1 VKRIHFLSILLLIG
15 GIYIC
20 WPPVTDFEDLPFSSL
35 VVDEDQNLL
44 SAHIATDGQWR
55 LPLLDGVPDKFTKC
69 IVTFEDKR
77 FYRHNGIDLFAIGR
91 AIRINYQAGQVRSGG
106 STIPMQ
112 LVRLSRNHPPRVWS
126 SKISEAIMAWK
137 LSLWHSKES
146 VLEWYTSLAPFGG
159 NVVGLEA
166 ASWRYFGKKPALLSW
181 AESATLAVLPNAPS
195 LIHVNRNRDQLLAK
209 RNKLLKK
216 LELENH
222 ISALDLE
229 ASLAEPLPQKV
240 YALPSHAPHYLQ
252 FSKSRTSNRK
262 PLSSSIQQKV
272 NGILVDLGAEWEEN
286 EIYNAGALILDIESG
301 RPLAYAGN
309 IPNTR
314 EERHVDMV
322 QAHRSSGSI
331 LKPFL
336 YAFMIDEGLLAPKS
350 LIRDVPIYING
361 FSPSNYNKTFSG
373 LTPVDEALQRSL
385 NVPSVL
391 MLQFYGIDKFLHRLK
406 KIGITT
412 LNGSSDYYGLSLI
425 LGGGEVTLWELAK
438 AYRYLAL
445 STNKQSQSSI
455 SPSAAFQ
462 TLDALKGL
470 NRPDE
475 EGNWQ
480 RFNSSKP
487 IAWKTGTS
495 YGNRDAWAVGVTPEL
510 VIATWVGNAD
520 GEGREGII
528 GSVTAGRLLFRI
540 ANNIRSSAAWFTMP
554 YEDMEWMSMCK
565 VSGMLGGSNCPE
577 IDTSHMPLSVVHT
590 EVCNFHQMIYV
601 DSSEQHRLNEHCGKQ
616 GIYMQHFSV
625 DPLSWQYMKLS
636 HPEIREL
643 PPLHPDCT
651 LLKSEENNMAF
662 VHPSQGDKILLP
674 IDLNGLEQELVVQMA
689 HQSDDATIHWYLDKR
704 YLASTNEFH
713 TISIKPRVGYHS
725 ITAVDYE
732 GSELKL
738 FFEILP
744 HE

>member
-1 VKRIHFLSILLLIG
+1 MKPTYFISILLLIG

-20 WPPVTDFEDLPFSSL
+20 WPPSIGFEDRPFSSL

-44 SAHIATDGQWR
+44 SAQIATDGQWR
-55 LPLLDGVPDKFTKC
+55 LPLLDGVPDKFATC

-77 FYRHNGIDLFAIGR
+77 FYSHNGIDLFAIGR
-91 AIRINYQAGQVRSGG
+91 AIRINYRAGTVVSGA

-112 LVRLSRNHPPRVWS
+112 LARLSRDHPPRIWS
-126 SKISEAIMAWK
+126 SKISEALMAWK

-146 VLEWYTSLAPFGG
+146 VLEWYSSLAPFGG

-209 RNKLLKK
+209 RNTLLEK
-216 LELENH
+216 LEIAKH

-240 YALPSHAPHYLQ
+240 YSLPSHAPHYLQ
-252 FSKSRTSNRK
+252 FSKLDKTNRE
-262 PLSSSIQQKV
+262 PLSSRIQQKV
-272 NGILVDLGAEWEEN
+272 NEILRDLGTEWKEN
-286 EIYNAGALILDIESG
+286 EIYNAGAVVLDIESG
-301 RPLAYAGN
+301 RPLAYVGN
-309 IPNTR
+309 IPNTQ

-322 QAHRSSGSI
+322 QAERSSGSI

-336 YAFMIDEGLLAPKS
+336 YAFMMDEGLLSPKA
-350 LIRDVPIYING
+350 LVRDVPIYING
-361 FSPSNYNKTFSG
+361 FSPSNYNKSFSG
-373 LTPVDEALQRSL
+373 MVPVDEALQRSL
-385 NVPSVL
+385 NVPAVL
-391 MLQFYGIDKFLHRLK
+391 MLQSYGIDKLLHRLK
-406 KIGITT
+406 RIGIST
-412 LNGSSDYYGLSLI
+412 LDGSADYYGLSLI

-445 STNKQSQSSI
+445 SADKQNELSI
-455 SPSAAFQ
+455 SPAAAFQ
-462 TLDALKGL
+462 TLEALKGL

-475 EGNWQ
+475 EGNWR
-480 RFNSSKP
+480 RFDAAVP

-495 YGNRDAWAVGVTPEL
+495 YGHRDAWAVGVTPEV

-528 GSVTAGRLLFRI
+528 GSATAGRLLFRI
-540 ANNIRSSAAWFTMP
+540 ANSIGSSTSWFTPP
-554 YEDMEWMSMCK
+554 YEDLEWMFMCK
-565 VSGMLGGSNCPE
+565 MSGMLKGPNCLE
-577 IDTSHMPLSVVHT
+577 IDTALMPLSVVHT

-601 DSSEQHRLNEHCGKQ
+601 DSSEQYRLNEHCGKQ
-616 GIYMQHFSV
+616 GIWMSHFTV
-625 DPLSWQYMKLS
+625 DPLAWQYMKLS

-643 PPLHPDCT
+643 PPLDPDCK

-662 VHPSQGDKILLP
+662 VHPSPGDKILLP
-674 IDLNGLEQELVVQMA
+674 IDLNGLEQELVVQVA
-689 HQSDDATIHWYLDKR
+689 HQSEDASIHWYLDEH
-704 YLASTNEFH
+704 YIASTTEFH
-713 TISIKPRVGYHS
+713 NISIKPVSGNHS
-725 ITAVDYE
+725 ITVVDHE
-732 GSELKL
+732 GSEIKL
-738 FFEILP
+738 FFEILS
-744 HE
+744 H

>member
-1 VKRIHFLSILLLIG
+1 MRIIHSITILLLLG

-20 WPPVTDFEDLPFSSL
+20 WPPATDFEERPFSSL

-44 SAHIATDGQWR
+44 SAQIATDGQWR
-55 LPLLDGVPDKFTKC
+55 LPLIEGVPDKFATC

-77 FYRHNGIDLFAIGR
+77 FYKHNGIDLFAIVR
-91 AIRINYQAGQVRSGG
+91 AIKINYNAGTVKSGA

-112 LVRLSRNHPPRVWS
+112 LARLSRDHPPRIWS
-126 SKISEAIMAWK
+126 SKISEALMAWK
-137 LSLWHSKES
+137 LSLWHSKDS
-146 VLEWYTSLAPFGG
+146 VLEWYASLAPFGG

-209 RNKLLKK
+209 RNTLLKK
-216 LELENH
+216 LETDNH

-252 FSKSRTSNRK
+252 FSKLSKSNRK
-262 PLSSSIQQKV
+262 PLSASIQQKV
-272 NGILVDLGAEWEEN
+272 NQILVDLGTEWKEN
-286 EIYNAGALILDIESG
+286 EIYNAGAVILDIESG
-301 RPLAYAGN
+301 LPLAYAGN
-309 IPNTR
+309 IPNTQ
-314 EERHVDMV
+314 EERHVDMI

-350 LIRDVPIYING
+350 LVRDVPIYING
-361 FSPSNYNKTFSG
+361 FSPSNYNKSFSG
-373 LTPVDEALQRSL
+373 MAPVDEALQRSL
-385 NVPSVL
+385 NVPAVL
-391 MLQFYGIDKFLHRLK
+391 MLQSYGIDKLLHRLRK
-406 KIGITT
+406 LGITT
-412 LNGSSDYYGLSLI
+412 LNGSANYYGLSLI

-445 STNKQSQSSI
+445 STDKQNESSI

-462 TLDALKGL
+462 TLEALKGL
-470 NRPDE
+470 NRPNE

-480 RFNSSKP
+480 RFDAAVP

-495 YGNRDAWAVGVTPEL
+495 YGHRDAWAVGVTPEV

-528 GSVTAGRLLFRI
+528 GSATAGRLLFRI
-540 ANNIRSSAAWFTMP
+540 ANSIGSNTSWFTPP
-554 YEDMEWMSMCK
+554 YEDLEWMSMCK
-565 VSGMLGGSNCPE
+565 MSGMLGGPNCPD
-577 IDTSHMPLSVVHT
+577 IDTALMPLSVVHT
-590 EVCNFHQMIYV
+590 DVCNFHQKIYV
-601 DSSEQHRLNEHCGKQ
+601 DSSEQYRLNEHCEKQ
-616 GIYMQHFSV
+616 GKWMSHFTV
-625 DPLSWQYMKLS
+625 DPLAWQYMKLR

-643 PPLHPDCT
+643 PTLDPDCR
-651 LLKSEENNMAF
+651 LLKSTDNSMAF
-662 VHPSQGDKILLP
+662 VHPSPGDRILLP
-674 IDLNGLEQELVVQMA
+674 IDLNGLEQELVVEMA
-689 HQSDDATIHWYLDKR
+689 HQSDDATIHWYLDEH

-713 TISIKPRVGYHS
+713 TVSIKPAVGNHR
-725 ITAVDYE
+725 ITVVDHE
-732 GSELKL
+732 GSEMKL

-744 HE
+744 HQ